1 MSEATLDRS
10 ILKLGGV
17 VAVGALTPLLD
28 MTMVTVALSRIAAD
42 FGASVST
49 VQWVSAAYLLSI
61 AITIPTTGRLMERF
75 GARTMWL
82 TALTIFCVGSALCA
96 TAWSAGS
103 LIAFRVLQGLGGGMI
118 VPLTMMILAK
128 AAGPDR
134 RGRVL
139 SLVGV
144 PAQLAPIAGPLLGGL
159 VVDTIGWQWIFLIN
173 LPIGLT
179 AIALA
184 WRTVPADAVRRS
196 ARLDLV
202 GLALVSPAI
211 ALLVL
216 SLSGT
221 ATSASAIGGLV
232 LLTAFTVH
240 ALRSTTPLLDLRL
253 FGHLPVT
260 VATVLNFLS
269 RFSVFGAMLL
279 LPLYLQ
285 QVRGHSALEAGLL
298 LAPQSL
304 GTLLALPLVGR
315 LTDRIGARPVALAG
329 VGITSAATVAFTQV
343 TATSS
348 FAVLAIALL
357 IWGTGIAAATV
368 PVSVAAYHGLDP
380 ADIPGAT
387 SLITTVTTV
396 GASAGAAVVTAILQ
410 SRLTHHTTDPA
421 AAFADTFWWILG
433 FTAVTLLPAVMLPVR
448 GAEPG
453 RRGSGGG
460 VA

>member
-1 MSEATLDRS
+1 MTEAALDRS

-17 VAVGALTPLLD
+17 VMVGALTPLLD
-28 MTMVTVALSRIAAD
+28 MTMVTVALSRIAAG
-42 FGASVST
+42 FGASVVT

-61 AITIPTTGRLMERF
+61 AITIPTTGRLVERF
-75 GARTMWL
+75 GARAMWL
-82 TALTIFCVGSALCA
+82 TALTVFCAGSALCA

-134 RGRVL
+134 RGRVM
-139 SLVGV
+139 SLVAI

-196 ARLDLV
+196 AGLDLI
-202 GLALVSPAI
+202 GLVLVSPAI

-221 ATSASAIGGLV
+221 ATWPSAIGGLL
-232 LLTAFTVH
+232 LLTAFAVH
-240 ALRSTTPLLDLRL
+240 ALRTTMPLLDLRL
-253 FGHLPVT
+253 FRHRPVT

-279 LPLYLQ
+279 MPLYLQ

-304 GTLLALPLVGR
+304 GTVLALPYVGR
-315 LTDRIGARPVALAG
+315 LTDRVGARPVALVG
-329 VGITSAATVAFTQV
+329 VGITVVATVAFTQV
-343 TATSS
+343 TETSS
-348 FAVLAIALL
+348 FVVLAIALL
-357 IWGTGIAAATV
+357 VWGMGIAAATV

-380 ADIPGAT
+380 AAIPSAT
-387 SLITTVTTV
+387 SLVTTVTTL

-410 SRLTHHTTDPA
+410 SRLGHHAGDPA
-421 AAFADTFWWILG
+421 AAFADTFWWVLA
-433 FTAVTLLPAVMLPVR
+433 FTAVTLLPAMMLP
-448 GAEPG
+448 A
-453 RRGSGGG
+453 RRAG
-460 VA
+460 

>member
-1 MSEATLDRS
+1 MPETALDRS

-17 VAVGALTPLLD
+17 VVVGALTPLLD
-28 MTMVTVALSRIAAD
+28 MTMVTVALSRIADD
-42 FGASVST
+42 FGASVGT
-49 VQWVSAAYLLSI
+49 IQWVSAAYLLSI
-61 AITIPTTGRLMERF
+61 AITIPTTGRLLERF

-139 SLVGV
+139 SLVGI

-184 WRTVPADAVRRS
+184 WRTIPDDAVRRS
-196 ARLDLV
+196 AGLDLV

-221 ATSASAIGGLV
+221 ATWPAAIGGLA
-232 LLTAFTVH
+232 LLVAFTVH
-240 ALRSTTPLLDLRL
+240 ALRSSLPLLDVRL
-253 FGHLPVT
+253 FSHLPVT

-279 LPLYLQ
+279 MPLYLQ

-315 LTDRIGARPVALAG
+315 LTDRIGARPVALVG
-329 VGITSAATVAFTQV
+329 VGIIVVATVAFTQV

-348 FAVLAIALL
+348 FVVLAIAFLV
-357 IWGTGIAAATV
+357 WGAGIAAATV

-387 SLITTVTTV
+387 SLITTVTTI
-396 GASAGAAVVTAILQ
+396 GASAGAAVVTGILQ
-410 SRLTHHTTDPA
+410 SRLGHHPANAA
-421 AAFADTFWWILG
+421 AAFADTFWWVLVFSALSVIPAL
-433 FTAVTLLPAVMLPVR
+433 LLPTAPRTASATNL
-448 GAEPG
+448 
-453 RRGSGGG
+453 
-460 VA
+460 